1 MERRGRAD
9 ILERN
14 KEQAFVPTKSIVFKT
29 ITELHPA

>member
-14 KEQAFVPTKSIVFKT
+14 KEQALFLQNLLFFKI
-29 ITELHPA
+29 ITEQHPV